1 MNAIKLLLS
10 PYPFVLFIISK
21 MFSIKKY
28 LKKNPRSIYSREG
41 TVKYSLFK
49 IHYEFIVY
57 YY

>member
-28 LKKNPRSIYSREG
+28 LKKNPRSVIFSKRNG
-41 TVKYSLFK
+41 K
-49 IHYEFIVY
+49 IFSV
-57 YY
+57 

>member
-21 MFSIKKY
+21 MFSIKKC
-28 LKKNPRSIYSREG
+28 LKKIREVLYSREG

>member
-28 LKKNPRSIYSREG
+28 LKKKSEKCYILEKER
-41 TVKYSLFK
+41 
-49 IHYEFIVY
+49 
-57 YY
+57 